1 MALTRST
8 IGKLAISGYPGH
20 IFVCKLR
27 YGYGHQEYLEKLEI
41 LHSWFSDLN
50 AYLPV
55 LYKGKETEYNEGR
68 YKITDRDGNVKCLSL
83 SDLMVEVRS
92 DIDTTYDKYR
102 PEFEGATLDGTEKIF
117 IKALRS
123 IKEQLDVITAESRI
137 IEGIKADD
145 GQEMM
150 AG

>member
-1 MALTRST
+1 MALTRSS

-27 YGYGHQEYLEKLEI
+27 YGYGHQEYVEKLEI

-55 LYKGKETEYNEGR
+55 TFAEKSDKYTKPQYKTQDKE
-68 YKITDRDGNVKCLSL
+68 GNIKCLSL
-83 SDLMVEVRS
+83 SDLMSAVRS
-92 DIDTTYDKYR
+92 DIDNTYDQYK
-102 PEFEGATLDGTEKIF
+102 PAFEGSSLDGTERVF
-117 IKALRS
+117 IKSLRA
-123 IKEQLDVITAESRI
+123 IKEQLDVITAESKI
-137 IEGIKADD
+137 IEGIKPED
-145 GQEMM
+145 GQDLV